1 MALTRTQIRTLARQF
16 ASDNDTTNPF
26 WSDTNVNILIE
37 NWQCDMASYLRYP
50 RATSSPIT
58 MVADQDDYALPE
70 DWLSTIRIFIYS
82 GSTYQSRLA
91 YKSED
96 EISEIDPNWR
106 NATSGAPRYYFA
118 ANDITA
124 STVLSRK
131 FFIYPAPDAAH
142 VKSMLHVYVKVTTAI
157 AADANIPIFPG
168 PMHILAVYYTAWQML
183 MAIDQEK
190 ADKYEKLYLKE
201 RNRMCGEGRKE
212 TEEDGFILFK

>member
-1 MALTRTQIRTLARQF
+1 MLTRAQIRTLARQF
-16 ASDNDTTNPF
+16 CSDNDATNPI
-26 WSDTNVNILIE
+26 WSDTNVNLLIE
-37 NWQCDMASYLRYP
+37 AWQSDMASYLRYP
-50 RATSSPIT
+50 RATSAAIT

-82 GSTYQSRLA
+82 GSTYQSRLI

-131 FFIYPAPDAAH
+131 FFIYPAPDTAH
-142 VKSMLHVYVKVTTAI
+142 VKSMLHVYVKVPTAI
-157 AADANIPIFPG
+157 SADTNIPIFPG
-168 PMHILAVYYTAWQML
+168 PMHMLGVYYCAWQML
-183 MAIDQEK
+183 LALDQVK
-190 ADKYEKLYLKE
+190 AEYYHQLYLKE
-201 RNRMCGEGRKE
+201 RLRMCGEGRKE
-212 TEEDGFILFK
+212 TEEDNFILFK